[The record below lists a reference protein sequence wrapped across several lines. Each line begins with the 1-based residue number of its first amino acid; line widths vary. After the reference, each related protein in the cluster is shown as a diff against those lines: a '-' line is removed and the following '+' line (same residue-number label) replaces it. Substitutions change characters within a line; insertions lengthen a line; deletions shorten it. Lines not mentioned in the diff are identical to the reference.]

1 MEERPDRQARH
12 EEFSS
17 AIRNERTIAPGF
29 TPCQGAMGRAGREKY
44 LLHPE
49 PELGSGILGR
59 TAMPLGCSSSERALK
74 ARCG

>member
-1 MEERPDRQARH
+1 
-12 EEFSS
+12 
-17 AIRNERTIAPGF
+17 
-29 TPCQGAMGRAGREKY
+29 MGRAGREKY